1 MSIKDDLNATR
12 EDSKTKNLKIVI
24 AIGLFFFIS
33 NINALGQDSL
43 LYTFVKSKSTDSS
56 YNLNPVLDSVCNLN
70 EFYRPNFTK
79 RYSFDESMKL
89 LKSLLE
95 FEGDTSECSV
105 ALGTY
110 PTSNP
115 NRPGSCIYPLDS
127 NYTTLTIEIQALFLF
142 NMLIEHKAFYI
153 ACYPRL
159 QAKKIGCIDHD
170 KLFEMNDPRVK
181 LIYSYYRTWLEK
193 CEKKKSF
200 DIGGY
205 PLDESGYSWL

>member
-1 MSIKDDLNATR
+1 MSLKSDLNATL
-12 EDSKTKNLKIVI
+12 EDSIVMNLKIVF
-24 AIGLFFFIS
+24 AVGLFFVFSIG
-33 NINALGQDSL
+33 NALGQDSL

-56 YNLNPVLDSVCNLN
+56 YNLNPVLDSACNLN

-79 RYSFDESMKL
+79 RYSFDESMKF

-115 NRPGSCIYPLDS
+115 NRPGSCIYPSDS
-127 NYTTLTIEIQALFLF
+127 NYTILTIEIRALFIF

-170 KLFEMNDPRVK
+170 KLFEMNDPRIK
-181 LIYSYYRTWLEK
+181 LIYDYYRTWLEK

-200 DIGGY
+200 NIGCY
-205 PLDESGYSWL
+205 PLENSGYSWL